1 MYAALDRMP
10 ALSLLARRQQGVVR
24 RSQLAEH
31 GVGESQVRAQVAAQR
46 WTALGR
52 EVVLMQNAPPSRRQL
67 MWTAVLDAGLCALGS
82 HTSLELAGFNSF
94 AAEAELIH
102 LVIPR
107 GDRVT
112 RFEGVQVHESRRL
125 YPEDVV
131 FSYGLPRTPTARSVL
146 DAGAWQPFPRFASTM
161 VAAAVQQRLV
171 TAEELARAIRSVGRI
186 RHKLYLR
193 EAIQDARD
201 GAQSAGEL
209 ELARMCRQFGLIAP
223 DRQSK
228 RRDADGQL
236 RFLDAE
242 WVLRNG
248 ERVVL
253 EVDGKQHMDAASWQ
267 DDIRRERSLVVGRRR
282 VLRATNFE
290 LRHEPD
296 CLARDLMALGVPRI
310 TESSEPRGART
321 T

>member
-1 MYAALDRMP
+1 MYAAIDRLP
-10 ALSLLARRQQGVVR
+10 TLSLLARRQQGVVR

-31 GVGESQVRAQVAAQR
+31 GVGESQVRARLAAQR

-67 MWTAVLDAGLCALGS
+67 MWTAVLDAGRCALGS
-82 HTSLELAGFNSF
+82 HTSLELAGFSSF
-94 AAEAELIH
+94 AAEAEFIH

-112 RFEGVQVHESRRL
+112 PFAGVQVHESRRL
-125 YPEDVV
+125 HPEEVV
-131 FSYGLPRTPTARSVL
+131 FSHGLPRTPTARSVL
-146 DAGAWQPFPRFASTM
+146 DAGAWQPVPRFAATM

-171 TAEELARAIRSVGRI
+171 TADELAQAIRSVGRI

-209 ELARMCRQFGLIAP
+209 ELSRMCRQFGLTP
-223 DRQSK
+223 PNRQSK
-228 RRDADGQL
+228 RRDADGQW

-242 WVLRNG
+242 WVLGYG

-253 EVDGKQHMDAASWQ
+253 EVDGKQHMDAANWQ
-267 DDIRRERSLVVGRRR
+267 DDMRRERSLVVGGRR

-290 LRHEPD
+290 LRHEPGF
-296 CLARDLMALGVPRI
+296 LVRDLLALGVPRI
-310 TESSEPRGART
+310 TELSEPRGVRAT
-321 T
+321 